1 MLGFIIVFTVIGLLL
16 GLFLKEESSYIWI
29 GIITVGWAFV
39 MGPWAIATFIELAV
53 GSAIGQSM
61 RKA

>member
-16 GLFLKEESSYIWI
+16 GLFLEKESSYIWI

-53 GSAIGQSM
+53 GSVIGQGIK
-61 RKA
+61 KA